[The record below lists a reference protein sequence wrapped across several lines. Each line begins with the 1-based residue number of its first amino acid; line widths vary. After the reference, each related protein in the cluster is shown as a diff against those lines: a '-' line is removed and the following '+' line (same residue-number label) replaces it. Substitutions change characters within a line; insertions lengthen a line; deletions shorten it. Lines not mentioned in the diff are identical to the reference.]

1 VFTLW
6 EHSTQIQNTSRFSPE
21 TRVSREIRPVCDCEC
36 LLLKKMNKLTIQARL
51 QTAENTDLAF
61 C

>member
-1 VFTLW
+1 
-6 EHSTQIQNTSRFSPE
+6 
-21 TRVSREIRPVCDCEC
+21 
-36 LLLKKMNKLTIQARL
+36 MNKLTIQARL